1 MKINST
7 DGYKWYKSPIM
18 EYVLYAII
26 IAFFVYFFLNV
37 LFQLLIILVKI
48 GIQYWYVSIGLILVI
63 AFLKRRRGP
72 KNDNT

>member
-1 MKINST
+1 MRINST

-26 IAFFVYFFLNV
+26 IAFFVYFFLNILV
-37 LFQLLIILVKI
+37 RLSIILFKI

-63 AFLKRRRGP
+63 AFLKRRRGL
-72 KNDNT
+72 KDEYK